1 MARGRWCLVSK
12 ELNAVYAAQFRGV
25 ALLNDLLLKAGRE
38 GLPVAA
44 WWLTSKGNL
53 SGHCVGATDT
63 HRRASFEA
71 WADLLGAKRLPD
83 QIAPL
88 WTVELHAQLETV
100 WGRQIDLVSWLD
112 EPFGG
117 EV

>member
-1 MARGRWCLVSK
+1 VSK
-12 ELNAVYAAQFRGV
+12 ELNAVYAAQVRGV
-25 ALLNDLLLKAGRE
+25 ALLTDLLMKAGKE

-53 SGHCVGATDT
+53 SAHCVGATDLE
-63 HRRASFEA
+63 RRASFEA

-88 WTVELHAQLETV
+88 WTVELRARTETIY
-100 WGRQIDLVSWLD
+100 GRQVDLVSWLD
-112 EPFGG
+112 ESFGG
-117 EV
+117 ETE